1 VSRRWRPT
9 PGSFAWLLIA
19 IVALVCLVTATLVP
33 QPIAAT
39 AFLVASFCWF
49 RSGTAPA
56 EEADDR
62 S

>member
-1 VSRRWRPT
+1 MSRRWRPT

-49 RSGTAPA
+49 RSGTVVAGESDERP
-56 EEADDR
+56 
-62 S
+62 

>member
-1 VSRRWRPT
+1 MSRRWRPT

-19 IVALVCLVTATLVP
+19 IIALVCLVTATLVP